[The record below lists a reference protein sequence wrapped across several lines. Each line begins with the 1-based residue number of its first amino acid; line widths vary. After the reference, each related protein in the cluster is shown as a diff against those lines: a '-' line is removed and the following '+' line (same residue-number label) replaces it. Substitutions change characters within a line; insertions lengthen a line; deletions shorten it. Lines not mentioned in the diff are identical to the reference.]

1 MTHLRNDFH
10 LLLLLLAVV
19 LWGCGDS
26 SDTAYTTDDPG
37 QSAYGSW
44 TLHVTPADG
53 STRALTLTNDYKTLT
68 ESWAAGE
75 KVFVYQQTGTTM
87 NLVGTLTAQTSG
99 GTTTLSGSVTG
110 TFSNGGQLWLYT
122 QELSPT
128 FYDGQDGTLATL
140 AAKYDLLYDK
150 ITIQTIDAGKHT
162 LTTTQPIFQALRSI
176 CRFTLEDTGR
186 NPLNATKL
194 KVSADNSLVK
204 GYDNNWEAIHWEAI
218 HDAPVTLTATL
229 GGTTNVVFLSMAD
242 YLSGNTERT
251 PPTYTFTATVGSD
264 TYTCMKSARLEFG
277 KYYATTLTM
286 TKQSKQ

>member
-53 STRALTLTNDYKTLT
+53 STRALTLTNGYQKLT

-87 NLVGTLTAQTSG
+87 NLVGTLTAQKSG
-99 GTTTLSGSVTG
+99 DTTTLSGSVTG
-110 TFSNGGQLWLYT
+110 TFSNGGELWLYT

-140 AAKYDLLYDK
+140 AAKYDLLYDN
-150 ITIQTIDAGKHT
+150 ITILAIDAGKHT
-162 LTTTQPIFQALRSI
+162 LTTTQPIFKALRSI
-176 CRFTLEDTGR
+176 CRFTLEDTGD
-186 NPLNATKL
+186 NPLKATKL
-194 KVSADNSLVK
+194 TVSADNSLVK
-204 GYDNNWEAIHWEAI
+204 GYDNNWEAIH
-218 HDAPVTLTATL
+218 DAPVTLTATL
-229 GGTTNVVFLSMAD
+229 DGKTNVVFLSMAD
-242 YLSGNTERT
+242 FLSGNTKRT
-251 PPTYTFTATVGSD
+251 LPTYTFTATVGSD

>member
-26 SDTAYTTDDPG
+26 SDTAYTTDDPR
-37 QSAYGSW
+37 QSAYGTW

-53 STRALTLTNDYKTLT
+53 STRALTLTNDYQALT

-122 QELSPT
+122 QALSPT

-140 AAKYDLLYDK
+140 VAKYDLLYDD
-150 ITIQTIDAGKHT
+150 ITIEAINAGTHT
-162 LTTTQPIFQALRSI
+162 LTTKQPTFKALRSI
-176 CRFTLEDTGR
+176 CRFTLEDTEHKA
-186 NPLNATKL
+186 LNATKL
-194 KVSADNSLVK
+194 TVSADNSLVK
-204 GYDNNWEAIHWEAI
+204 GYDNNWEAIH
-218 HDAPVTLTATL
+218 DTPVTLTATL
-229 GGTTNVVFLSMAD
+229 DGTTNVVFLSMAD
-242 YLSGNTERT
+242 FLSGDTGRT
-251 PPTYTFTATVGSD
+251 PPTYTFTATVGSV
-264 TYTCMKSARLEFG
+264 TYTCKKSARLEFG
-277 KYYATTLTM
+277 QYYATTLTM
-286 TKQSKQ
+286 TKQ

>member
-37 QSAYGSW
+37 QSAYGTW

-53 STRALTLTNDYKTLT
+53 STRALTLTNGYKTLT

-75 KVFVYQQTGTTM
+75 KVFVYQQTGTPDPTM

-122 QELSPT
+122 QALSPT

-140 AAKYDLLYDK
+140 AAKYDLLYAD
-150 ITIQTIDAGKHT
+150 ITIQTIDAGTHT

-176 CRFTLEDTGR
+176 CRFTLEDTD
-186 NPLNATKL
+186 NNALNATKL

-204 GYDNNWEAIHWEAI
+204 GYDNNWEAIH
-218 HDAPVTLTATL
+218 DTPVTLTATL

-242 YLSGNTERT
+242 FLSGDTGRT
-251 PPTYTFTATVGSD
+251 LPTYTFTATVGSD
-264 TYTCMKSARLEFG
+264 TYICMKSARLEFG

-286 TKQSKQ
+286 TKQTKQ

>member
-37 QSAYGSW
+37 QSAYGTW

-75 KVFVYQQTGTTM
+75 KVFVYQQTGTKDPTM
-87 NLVGTLTAQTSG
+87 NLVGTLTAKTSG

-110 TFSNGGQLWLYT
+110 TFSNGGELWLYT

-204 GYDNNWEAIHWEAI
+204 GYDNNWEAIH
-218 HDAPVTLTATL
+218 DTPVTLTATL
-229 GGTTNVVFLSMAD
+229 DGTTNVVFLSMAD
-242 YLSGNTERT
+242 FLSGDTGRT
-251 PPTYTFTATVGSD
+251 PPTYTFTATVGSV
-264 TYTCMKSARLEFG
+264 TYTCKKSARLEFG
-277 KYYATTLTM
+277 QYYATTLTM
-286 TKQSKQ
+286 TKQ

>member
-26 SDTAYTTDDPG
+26 SDTAYTTDAPG
-37 QSAYGSW
+37 QSAYGTW

-75 KVFVYQQTGTTM
+75 KVFVYQQTGTTDPTM
-87 NLVGTLTAQTSG
+87 NLVGTLKAQTSG

-110 TFSNGGQLWLYT
+110 TFSNGGELWLYT

-128 FYDGQDGTLATL
+128 FYDGQDGTLTTL
-140 AAKYDLLYDK
+140 AAKYDVLYDK
-150 ITIQTIDAGKHT
+150 ITIQTIDADTHT

-176 CRFTLEDTGR
+176 CRFILEDTEQ
-186 NPLNATKL
+186 NALNATKL
-194 KVSADNSLVK
+194 TVSADNSLVK
-204 GYDNNWEAIHWEAI
+204 GYDNNWEAIH
-218 HDAPVTLTATL
+218 DTPVTLTATL
-229 GGTTNVVFLSMAD
+229 DGKTNVVFLSMAD
-242 YLSGNTERT
+242 FLSGKNERT
-251 PPTYTFTATVGSD
+251 LPTYTFTATVGSD

-277 KYYATTLTM
+277 QYYATTLTM
-286 TKQSKQ
+286 TKQ

>member
-1 MTHLRNDFH
+1 MTHLRNYHH

-37 QSAYGSW
+37 QSAYGTW

-53 STRALTLTNDYKTLT
+53 STRALTQTNDYQTLT

-87 NLVGTLTAQTSG
+87 NLVGTLTAKTSG

-122 QELSPT
+122 QALSPT

-140 AAKYDLLYDK
+140 AAKYDLLYDD
-150 ITIQTIDAGKHT
+150 ITIQAIDAGTHT
-162 LTTTQPIFQALRSI
+162 LTTTQPIFKALRSI
-176 CRFTLEDTGR
+176 CRFTLLDTGH
-186 NPLNATKL
+186 NALNATKL
-194 KVSADNSLVK
+194 TVSADNSLVK
-204 GYDNNWEAIHWEAI
+204 GYDNNWEAIHA
-218 HDAPVTLTATL
+218 APVTLTATL
-229 GGTTNVVFLSMAD
+229 DGTTNVVFLSMAD
-242 YLSGNTERT
+242 FLSGNTERT
-251 PPTYTFTATVGSD
+251 LPTYTFTATVGSD
-264 TYTCMKSARLEFG
+264 TYTCKKSARLEFG
-277 KYYATTLTM
+277 QYYATTLTM
-286 TKQSKQ
+286 TKQKQ